1 MNTINTAN
9 PPAPVA
15 VAPATSGD
23 STLKELLDN
32 PANRQAD
39 GSLNDAAYA
48 AYKFTQAAHPDGF
61 VPEDELDTTPV
72 VGAPANS
79 GNSACT
85 CREAAAV
92 AFSRG
97 AHHLRLLAGEEVV
110 ADTAL
115 AAGEAVAWTSGISEA
130 AWAVYN
136 RLASQSQAIRWA
148 ACALHAALAAA
159 EEMLSAAVA
168 AGALTFEMKVGEVWE
183 AL

>member
-1 MNTINTAN
+1 MNTTIITNQ
-9 PPAPVA
+9 PAPVA
-15 VAPATSGD
+15 V
-23 STLKELLDN
+23 
-32 PANRQAD
+32 
-39 GSLNDAAYA
+39 
-48 AYKFTQAAHPDGF
+48 
-61 VPEDELDTTPV
+61 
-72 VGAPANS
+72 APANS

-136 RLASQSQAIRWA
+136 RLASQSQAQAIRWA